1 MQRKNHWPRRQ
12 AGLRKYCPRFYLCRN
27 RSSRRWISRTFFSF
41 TASSRTTAS
50 WSCEYL
56 ERDLAFLMIHH
67 PHSWH
72 LSLCWPSSILLC
84 YKNTPPYERLQIE
97 VFLSLLPKCIHTDLP
112 KTLLPQN
119 WVRKASKHP
128 TFIYKPMLWWSVS
141 LIHQTICVWL
151 TGSWGY
157 SRHRGHKDKQDPRG
171 FYSPRDRHRNQRWQP
186 RVEEAYIEICT
197 WRHGNTHRIYPPG
210 Q

>member
-1 MQRKNHWPRRQ
+1 MQMKNHWPRRQ

-27 RSSRRWISRTFFSF
+27 QSSHRWISRTFFSF
-41 TASSRTTAS
+41 TASSRPSAS
-50 WSCEYL
+50 WSCIL
-56 ERDLAFLMIHH
+56 NVISPF
-67 PHSWH
+67 SWFTIY
-72 LSLCWPSSILLC
+72 ILDTCTFAGPAQILPC
-84 YKNTPPYERLQIE
+84 CKNTSPYERLQTE

-112 KTLLPQN
+112 KTLLPRN
-119 WVRKASKHP
+119 WVRKASKP
-128 TFIYKPMLWWSVS
+128 TYIYKPLLLWSVS

-197 WRHGNTHRIYPPG
+197 WHHGNTHRIYPPG